1 VALFL
6 STYINKLDSKGRI
19 SVPASFRAA
28 LAGQMFNGVVVYR
41 SIKFPALDGAGM
53 DRLNEIS
60 ARLDALPEF
69 SDERDALASILPDCQ
84 QIPFDSEGR
93 IILPRFL
100 IDHAGIDG
108 VAAFV
113 GLGRNFQIW
122 EPQAF
127 KRHQEEMR
135 GRVRQGGLTLPS
147 AGGAG
152 SNGSG
157 TPA

>member
-6 STYINKLDSKGRI
+6 STHINKLDSKGRV
-19 SVPASFRAA
+19 SVPAGFRAA
-28 LAGQMFNGVVVYR
+28 LAGQVFNGVVVYR

-53 DRLNEIS
+53 DRLNELS
-60 ARLDALPEF
+60 ARLDSMPEF

-84 QIPFDSEGR
+84 QLPFDSEGR

-100 IDHAGIDG
+100 LDYAGIDG

-113 GLGRNFQIW
+113 GQGRNFQIW
-122 EPQAF
+122 EPEAF
-127 KRHQEEMR
+127 KRHQEDMR
-135 GRVRQGGLTLPS
+135 GRVRQGGFTLPPR
-147 AGGAG
+147 GGA

-157 TPA
+157 ASS